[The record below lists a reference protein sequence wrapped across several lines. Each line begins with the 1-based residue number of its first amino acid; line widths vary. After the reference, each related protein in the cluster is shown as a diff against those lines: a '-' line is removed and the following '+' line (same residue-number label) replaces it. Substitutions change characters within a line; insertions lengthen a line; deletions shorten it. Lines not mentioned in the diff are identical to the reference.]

1 MPILQTVTVQR
12 SVMLQLAIFGLY
24 VHPTWEVCWG
34 RCVVLGNAMI
44 LAPKEGKTDP
54 EQAKRTNVHLLN
66 FEKPVRCLLLLII
79 SSALHV

>member
-1 MPILQTVTVQR
+1 
-12 SVMLQLAIFGLY
+12 MLPLAIFGLY
-24 VHPTWEVCWG
+24 VHPGGGRRCVGG
-34 RCVVLGNAMI
+34 RCVVLGNTMV
-44 LAPKEGKTDP
+44 LAPKEGRTDP